1 MKKSELQELVR
12 EVLSESDEKA
22 LALALKK
29 ELDKELAD
37 DGKLNEGLDPI
48 SLLGWFLAG
57 NTATNMISKY
67 LAKKLRKYGLNKAAD
82 IADWLEHKTHK
93 IEDNMIQSIKGWLSF
108 FIKDEAKRD
117 DVAKAIFAIM
127 LGYLGGKA
135 GMSALDAMSKS
146 SYFSAVASTV
156 KAVLKGKDV
165 KHVLTLI

>member
-12 EVLSESDEKA
+12 QVLSENDDKA

-37 DGKLNEGLDPI
+37 DDQLNEALDPVSI
-48 SLLGWFLAG
+48 LGWLLAG
-57 NTATNMISKY
+57 NTATNIVSKW
-67 LAKKLRKYGLNKAAD
+67 LSKQLKKFGLNNAAK
-82 IADWLEHKTHK
+82 ITDWLENKTHK
-93 IEDNMIQSIKGWLSF
+93 IEDGMIKSINGWLSF
-108 FIKDEAKRD
+108 VIKDPAKRD
-117 DVAKAIFAIM
+117 DVAKALFAIL

-165 KHVLTLI
+165 KHVLSLI